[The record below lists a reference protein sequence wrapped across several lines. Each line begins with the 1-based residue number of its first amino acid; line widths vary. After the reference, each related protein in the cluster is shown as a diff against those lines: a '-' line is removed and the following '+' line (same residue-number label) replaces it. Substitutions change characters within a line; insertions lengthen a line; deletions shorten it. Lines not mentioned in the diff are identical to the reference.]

1 MNNNENGGTSE
12 LIIRFIGKDRRD
24 DPATGK
30 TRFVAAKAP
39 TQRSN
44 GGRVIELPSSWQQ
57 KRGFAHPDAEFLLK
71 TYPREF
77 KRKVSKGEK

>member
-1 MNNNENGGTSE
+1 MNNSSSSKTV
-12 LIIRFIGKDRRD
+12 IRFVGKDRRD
-24 DPATGK
+24 DPLTGK

-44 GGRVIELPSSWQQ
+44 GDRIIELPSSWQQ
-57 KRGFAHPDAEFLLK
+57 KRGFTHTDADFLLK

-77 KRKVSKGEK
+77 KRKVIKGEK